1 MSFSLR
7 NIIRRRP
14 EVVISNFTDMVKA
27 VTLRGRRHRA
37 DGSPCQDFHLY
48 RELGSGWHLFIASD
62 GAGSAAQSHRGARA
76 ACEVASHLLE
86 RLIDSREWLR
96 SPSLPDDAEWR
107 AEFIS
112 VSRTARQ
119 FIIDKIADSGLDV
132 PYKDFCATLIAAIV
146 TPYGILAGHIGDGR
160 MAARAKDGD
169 WNVLATPHR
178 GVETNRT
185 IFLLSDWDAP
195 RVPSLRLG
203 GALVPETIVWRN
215 RPEEICI
222 ITDGCENFAWN
233 CLQPRNGVWTDIN
246 TPFGPFWQHIAELSA
261 NSRPDAFVRF
271 IDSGNKACEEEDDD
285 RTLIYAR
292 F

>member
-1 MSFSLR
+1 MALVYCK
-7 NIIRRRP
+7 RRSR
-14 EVVISNFTDMVKA
+14 
-27 VTLRGRRHRA
+27 
-37 DGSPCQDFHLY
+37 
-48 RELGSGWHLFIASD
+48 
-62 GAGSAAQSHRGARA
+62 SAAQSHRGARA

-160 MAARAKDGD
+160 MAARAKDGEWD
-169 WNVLATPHR
+169 ALATPHR

-246 TPFGPFWQHIAELSA
+246 TPFVPFWQHIAELSA